1 MDTNDQFTRRD
12 AKADTSDI
20 PVVTGA
26 DLTDERARRAM
37 SYRERQRQ
45 ESQRQAQQAAARGER
60 YTENPYINSRR
71 KTGGVSSDGFD
82 ILDDFEEEA
91 RRSAAYAVSH
101 AVQKKAPAPT
111 PAAPAGKSKKSAKN
125 TKKSRKKKKKK
136 SVAYRVICGI
146 LGTLIGLLVVFTG
159 FIVYYISSFDMNTIE
174 LDNSS
179 NGMDSQY
186 TQYHED
192 EDGEE
197 EIRVVDTIYEGTE
210 RDSFREAVREWKD
223 LGNAYLQ
230 SNRVIN
236 VLLVGIDRNEDG
248 SDGRSDTMILASL
261 NLNTK
266 TITLSSF
273 YRDSWMYQTFDN
285 GERTAWAKLNATFV
299 YGGADGLISN
309 IEDYYKI
316 HIDHYVGV
324 DFQSFQDIINAVG
337 GVVVPVQDYE
347 AEFINEQ
354 LCYEAVQ
361 PGEAVTLTGEE
372 ALWFV
377 RMRHTDADG
386 EVSRTRRQ
394 RLFISALID
403 EFKTLS
409 LSEIDDVVSTLFEYV
424 QTDMSKTDIISYGI
438 RALTGQWY
446 NYTIQQQQ
454 VPDEAY
460 RWDYNGST
468 WVWIVDYPGAAY
480 AMQMGIY
487 GYSNIVL
494 DANRYTMIDIA
505 QALDNAGY
513 QVV

>member
-20 PVVTGA
+20 PVVTDA
-26 DLTDERARRAM
+26 DLADERARRAM

-45 ESQRQAQQAAARGER
+45 ESQRRAKEAAARGET
-60 YTENPYINSRR
+60 YAENPYINSRR
-71 KTGGVSSDGFD
+71 QTGGVSYDRFD
-82 ILDDFEEEA
+82 MLDNFEEEA
-91 RRSAAYAVSH
+91 RRSAAHAASH
-101 AVQKKAPAPT
+101 PAPKKAA
-111 PAAPAGKSKKSAKN
+111 SSAK
-125 TKKSRKKKKKK
+125 TTAKKKPSKKKKKK

-159 FIVYYISSFDMNTIE
+159 FIVYYISSFDMNTVE

-179 NGMDSQY
+179 DGMDSQY

-192 EDGEE
+192 EEGE
-197 EIRVVDTIYEGTE
+197 EIRVVDTIYEGSE
-210 RDSFREAVREWKD
+210 RDSFRSAVREWKEM
-223 LGNAYLQ
+223 GNAYLQ

-285 GERTAWAKLNATFV
+285 GERTAWAKLNAAFV

-361 PGEAVTLTGEE
+361 PGEAVTLSGEE

-403 EFKTLS
+403 EFKSIS
-409 LSEIDDVVSTLFEYV
+409 LSQIDDVVSTLFEYV
-424 QTDMSKTDIISYGI
+424 ETDMSKTDIISYGI
-438 RALTGQWY
+438 RALTGKWY

-494 DANRYTMIDIA
+494 DENRYTMIDIA
-505 QALDNAGY
+505 QDLDSAGY